1 MPSAG
6 ARVRRSRRDGGARC
20 RTRSRR
26 DTRRAAPRPGR
37 TRPASAPPPAA
48 HRLRASGTGRTPA
61 PRERDRAP
69 RMRRDHR
76 PVPAGRRGRSP
87 AGAWRRHAGRVEI
100 GPRQWHSHARPFD
113 ADGRRSVETP
123 HRSCWRRQTFTPTI
137 QPMSYFDTNKQRASA
152 FIIALGVFLAIALWP
167 FASGL
172 LGAPVLYII
181 FAPVYRRL
189 AERLP
194 DGLAAAIV
202 IVLAILLV
210 VLPVASIVSL
220 VATQGPGM
228 VRGVVESPLV
238 DKLRDLRIGPYNVG
252 EQLSTQ
258 FRTIGSRLLTVA
270 GSSALGILGSLT
282 RLTLQLT
289 ITFFGLYYLLRAP
302 RRAWRQIRTFIPFSL
317 ENAEKLKARF
327 KEVTISTL
335 IGTFLTAAVQGIL
348 LGIAFWI
355 AGLAN
360 PVFWSVMTALFSVL
374 PVVGSGL
381 IWIPG
386 VIVLFLEQRY
396 GWAIFL
402 AVWGMVI
409 IGGIDNLIRPW
420 VYRRYAQI
428 HPFITV
434 IGAFA
439 GLKYFGILGLLIG
452 PLAISYFFELIRM
465 YREEHLEHEI
475 EPEPEEPPRVRRRL
489 TWPGRR
495 AGDARA
501 G

>member
-1 MPSAG
+1 MHVPLTPTG
-6 ARVRRSRRDGGARC
+6 ARSLKRGA
-20 RTRSRR
+20 
-26 DTRRAAPRPGR
+26 D
-37 TRPASAPPPAA
+37 
-48 HRLRASGTGRTPA
+48 
-61 PRERDRAP
+61 
-69 RMRRDHR
+69 
-76 PVPAGRRGRSP
+76 
-87 AGAWRRHAGRVEI
+87 
-100 GPRQWHSHARPFD
+100 
-113 ADGRRSVETP
+113 
-123 HRSCWRRQTFTPTI
+123 SCWRRQTFTPTI

-152 FIIALGVFLAIALWP
+152 LIIALGVFLAIALWP

-220 VATQGPGM
+220 LATQGPGM

-252 EQLSTQ
+252 EQVSTQ
-258 FRTIGSRLLTVA
+258 FRNIGSRLLTVA

-302 RRAWRQIRTFIPFSL
+302 RRAWRQIRAFIPFSS

-335 IGTFLTAAVQGIL
+335 IGTFLTAAVQGVL

-355 AGLAN
+355 TGLAN

-402 AVWGMVI
+402 AVWGMVV

-428 HPFITV
+428 HPFVTV

-489 TWPGRR
+489 SWPGRR
-495 AGDARA
+495 AGDAPA